1 MAQITKV
8 IHFASWY
15 FLGTIEIIFL
25 CVTEM
30 RSTARF
36 VNS

>member
-1 MAQITKV
+1 MAQITKE
-8 IHFASWY
+8 IHFASWN
-15 FLGTIEIIFL
+15 FLGTITVFL

>member
-1 MAQITKV
+1 MAQITKD
-8 IHFASWY
+8 IHFASWN
-15 FLGTIEIIFL
+15 FLGTIKIVFL